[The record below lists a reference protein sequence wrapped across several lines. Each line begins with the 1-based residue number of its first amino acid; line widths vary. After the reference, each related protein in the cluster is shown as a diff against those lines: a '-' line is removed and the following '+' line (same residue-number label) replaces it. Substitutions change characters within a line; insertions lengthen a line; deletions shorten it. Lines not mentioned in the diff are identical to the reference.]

1 MVVPLQKGSPV
12 VLGGI
17 LVLLEARGEWGGK
30 AGRVLLSWHS
40 YFYHGAILL
49 LSWQAIRE
57 LGLSGF
63 VDAS

>member
-40 YFYHGAILL
+40 YFYHGAI
-49 LSWQAIRE
+49 
-57 LGLSGF
+57 
-63 VDAS
+63 